1 MLKIMQSEIVATAVR
16 PQQYPED
23 NLAEAAFAGR
33 SNDGKSSLLNLI
45 TGRKNLARV
54 SGSPGKTQTINFYL
68 VNKDHDPFRIVDLPG
83 YGYAKVSKKIT
94 QDWGVMMETFLTTR
108 KGLKKVF
115 QLVDIRHK
123 PTAQDVQMYEFL
135 KYYNL
140 DGPVIAT
147 KADKVS
153 KREMQKQ
160 MQIIRNTLEMDKDA
174 VIIPVSALKK
184 TGVDEVLEA
193 IEQVISQG

>member
-1 MLKIMQSEIVATAVR
+1 MLKIVQSEIVATAVR
-16 PQQYPED
+16 PQQYPAD
-23 NLAEAAFAGR
+23 NLAEVAFAGR
-33 SNDGKSSLLNLI
+33 SNVGKSSLLNLI

-54 SGSPGKTQTINFYL
+54 SASPGKTQTINFYL

-83 YGYAKVSKKIT
+83 YGYAKISKKVT
-94 QDWGVMMETFLTTR
+94 QDWGEMMETFLTR
-108 KGLKKVF
+108 RQGLRKVF

-135 KYYNL
+135 KYYDL

-153 KREMQKQ
+153 KREAQKQ
-160 MQIIRNTLEMDKDA
+160 MQIIRKTLEMRQDA
-174 VIIPVSALKK
+174 EILPVSALKK
-184 TGVDEVLEA
+184 TGVDQILDA
-193 IEQVISQG
+193 IEEIVQNG